1 MCAAMGSSSRGCGAV
16 VVLSVATLSCSSTNE
31 SGASMAPQ
39 PVETV
44 RTNAAN
50 GTPATLG
57 VPAAI
62 GSLKITASNPVIGT
76 DGSGPWLTLTVRAE
90 NRSQGDART
99 PQFELRCS
107 GSSSGGSW
115 LETSTFKQGE
125 PVAAGSFNEGTIS
138 LLMPGDERLGAPR
151 QSCATPATVVATL
164 LTFDNTGAGPPVQK
178 RVGWA
183 VPDELVDQMNAA
195 PPST

>member
-1 MCAAMGSSSRGCGAV
+1 MGHSSRRCAAV
-16 VVLSVATLSCSSTNE
+16 VVLSLATLSCSSTKE
-31 SGASMAPQ
+31 SGGSSSLQ
-39 PVETV
+39 PVDTV
-44 RTNAAN
+44 RTNPAN
-50 GTPATLG
+50 GTPATFG

-62 GSLKITASNPVIGT
+62 GGLKITASDPVIGT
-76 DGSGPWLTLTVRAE
+76 DSNGPWLTLNVRAE
-90 NRSQGDART
+90 NRSQGDVRT

-125 PVAAGSFNEGTIS
+125 PVKAGSSNAGTIS

-151 QSCATPATVVATL
+151 KPCATPATVVATL

-178 RVGWA
+178 RIGWA
-183 VPDELVDQMNAA
+183 VPDELVEQMNAV
-195 PPST
+195 PQST

>member
-1 MCAAMGSSSRGCGAV
+1 MRSSSRRMVAV
-16 VVLSVATLSCSSTNE
+16 VVLAVAIASCSSTSN
-31 SGASMAPQ
+31 SDASIAPQ
-39 PVETV
+39 PVDTV

-50 GTPATLG
+50 GAPATFG
-57 VPAAI
+57 VPAAV
-62 GSLKITASNPVIGT
+62 GDLKITVSDPVIET
-76 DGSGPWLTLTVRAE
+76 DESGPWLTLTVRAE
-90 NRSQGDART
+90 NRSQGGERT

-107 GSSSGGSW
+107 GSASGGSW

-125 PVAAGSFNEGTIS
+125 PVPPGSFNAGTIS

-151 QSCATPATVVATL
+151 QSCASPATVVATL

-183 VPDELVDQMNAA
+183 VPDELVDQLNAA
-195 PPST
+195 PPPT